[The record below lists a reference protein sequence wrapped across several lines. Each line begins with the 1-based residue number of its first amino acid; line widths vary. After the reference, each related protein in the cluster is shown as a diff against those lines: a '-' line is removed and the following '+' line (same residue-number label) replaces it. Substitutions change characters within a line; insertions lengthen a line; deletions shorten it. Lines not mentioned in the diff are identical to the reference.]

1 MIEDQ
6 AELSALREEFLR
18 KQGYKW
24 YFLFMMCCF
33 VGVLLYTAIVPGFNY
48 VFVKSQPNKV
58 LMDSLDFLEAGDLKL
73 ADAVTDDFMT
83 LAWNLNDR
91 DPYVLTKKTIAE
103 DAEQDLAT
111 YDSLKMAAF
120 LSAVNPEY
128 FLPYQDLADT
138 KNKDKVFISGN
149 AVAQSHS
156 EKINENKANMINAE
170 STTKAPKHNHEQLKE
185 QGGHTRAAGHEM
197 AIFDV

>member
-1 MIEDQ
+1 
-6 AELSALREEFLR
+6 
-18 KQGYKW
+18 
-24 YFLFMMCCF
+24 MMCCF
-33 VGVLLYTAIVPGFNY
+33 VGVLLYTAIVPAFNY

-58 LMDSLDFLEAGDLKL
+58 LMDALDFLEAGDMKL

-128 FLPYQDLADT
+128 FLPYQDLADA

-149 AVAQSHS
+149 AVAESPAMWAYLFATEEGQKPEEVKVLSIGAIS
-156 EKINENKANMINAE
+156 ERPDKI
-170 STTKAPKHNHEQLKE
+170 S
-185 QGGHTRAAGHEM
+185 
-197 AIFDV
+197 